1 MVLISEKIGH
11 CPGGIS
17 DPQKE
22 KETQLEVWRERIRQK
37 DSFGTIK
44 FYAQKLVIANED
56 GSFSWKW
63 EGNFLENTGGCIMN
77 LLKNYSRSTMQRII
91 K

>member
-1 MVLISEKIGH
+1 MTECHYLMMGANEETYGSYFGEDRALSW
-11 CPGGIS
+11 GIS
-17 DPQKE
+17 DPQKR

-37 DSFGTIK
+37 GFFGTIK

-63 EGNFLENTGGCIMN
+63 EGNFL
-77 LLKNYSRSTMQRII
+77 RIQGAA
-91 K
+91 